1 MPQDRLRTGVKM
13 ITLWGRASS
22 ANVQKVAWLSEELG
36 LDVDQ
41 KDVGGPFGGLDTP
54 EYIAMN
60 PCQLIPTIQDGET
73 CVWESE
79 AVLRYLG
86 AKYGTQFF
94 PQNIE
99 KRASVDKWMCWN
111 QSTWF
116 PAVYQMFITIMKVPA
131 DERASAGMEQHLEA
145 AYAKAAFLNDQLKD
159 RAFVAGNSLSLADFS
174 FAAWLYRYFTLE
186 IDRPVLEHLEKYYE
200 SLCGRKA
207 YVKHVHISYESM
219 RVPGAERS

>member
-1 MPQDRLRTGVKM
+1 M

-22 ANVQKVAWLSEELG
+22 ANVQKAAWLCEELR
-36 LDVDQ
+36 LDVER

-73 CVWESE
+73 SVWESE

-94 PQNIE
+94 PQDIE
-99 KRASVDKWMCWN
+99 KRAAVDKWMCWN

-116 PAVYQMFITIMKVPA
+116 PAVYQLFITIMKIPV
-131 DERASAGMEQHLEA
+131 DKRSSAGLEQHLEA
-145 AYAKAAFLNDQLKD
+145 AHAKAAFMNDQLKD
-159 RAFVAGNSLSLADFS
+159 RSFVAGNSLSLADFS

-186 IDRPVLEHLEKYYE
+186 IDRPVNENLEKYYE
-200 SLCGRKA
+200 SLCGRKV

-219 RVPGAERS
+219 RVPGAERP

>member
-1 MPQDRLRTGVKM
+1 M

-36 LDVDQ
+36 LDVDR

-94 PQNIE
+94 PQDIE

-131 DERASAGMEQHLEA
+131 DERASAGMEQLLEA
-145 AYAKAAFLNDQLKD
+145 AYAKAAFMNNQLKD
-159 RAFVAGNSLSLADFS
+159 HAFVAGNSLSLADFS

-219 RVPGAERS
+219 RAPGAERP

>member
-1 MPQDRLRTGVKM
+1 M

-22 ANVQKVAWLSEELG
+22 ANVQKVAWLIEELG
-36 LDVDQ
+36 LEVDR

-54 EYIAMN
+54 EYISMN

-86 AKYGTQFF
+86 GKYGTQFF
-94 PQNIE
+94 PQDFE
-99 KRASVDKWMCWN
+99 KRASVDKWMCWM

-116 PAVYQMFITIMKVPA
+116 PAVYQAFITMMKVPA
-131 DERASAGMEQHLEA
+131 DKRSSAGLEQMLEA
-145 AYAKAAFLNDQLKD
+145 TYAKATFINNQLKD
-159 RAFVAGNSLSLADFS
+159 RSFVAGDSLSLADFS

-186 IDRPVLEHLEKYYE
+186 IERPHMAHLERYYE
-200 SLCGRKA
+200 SLCAREA
-207 YVKHVHISYESM
+207 YVKHVHISYENM
-219 RVPGAERS
+219 RASGAERP

>member
-1 MPQDRLRTGVKM
+1 M

-22 ANVQKVAWLSEELG
+22 VNVQKVAWLCEELG
-36 LDVDQ
+36 LDVDR

-60 PCQLIPTIQDGET
+60 PCQLIPTVQDGET
-73 CVWESE
+73 CIWESE

-94 PQNIE
+94 PQDLE
-99 KRASVDKWMCWN
+99 KRASVDKWMCWM
-111 QSTWF
+111 QSTWI
-116 PAVYQMFITIMKVPA
+116 PAVSQVFTTIMKVPV
-131 DERASAGMEQHLEA
+131 DKRSSAGLEQLLEA
-145 AYAKAAFLNDQLKD
+145 AHAKAAFINDQLKD
-159 RAFVAGNSLSLADFS
+159 RSFVAGNSLSLADFS

-186 IDRPVLEHLEKYYE
+186 IDRPVIEHLEKYYE
-200 SLCGRKA
+200 SLCARKA

-219 RVPGAERS
+219 RAPGAERP

>member
-1 MPQDRLRTGVKM
+1 M
-13 ITLWGRASS
+13 ITLWGRSSS

-36 LDVDQ
+36 LEVDR

-73 CVWESE
+73 TVWESE
-79 AVLRYLG
+79 AVLRYFG

-94 PQNIE
+94 SQDIE

-116 PAVYQMFITIMKVPA
+116 PAVHQAFITIMKVQV
-131 DERASAGMEQHLEA
+131 EKRSSAGLGQQLEA
-145 AYAKAAFLNDQLKD
+145 VYAKAAFMNDQLKD
-159 RAFVAGNSLSLADFS
+159 RSFVAGNNLSLADFS
-174 FAAWLYRYFTLE
+174 FAVWLYRYFTLE
-186 IDRPVLEHLEKYYE
+186 IDRPVLEHLEKYYD
-200 SLCGRKA
+200 SLCARKA
-207 YVKHVHISYESM
+207 YVEHVHISYESM
-219 RVPGAERS
+219 RVPGAERP